1 MSIIILSQHE
11 VYIQKDL
18 NRLNKVISGEKSRS
32 EEQYQQYL
40 LHKRQKGH
48 KNKDKNFLSEQTI
61 KDEGKN
67 MEEPNEAEQKSES
80 VRNENKVSTSETSQ
94 RRMSS
99 EEVRKTDDDES
110 TTDRDT
116 NEAECSNID
125 SISPQTTYFQEA
137 NSILREVKNKFLPKG
152 TKYEKVSKRRP

>member
-1 MSIIILSQHE
+1 M
-11 VYIQKDL
+11 
-18 NRLNKVISGEKSRS
+18 NKVLSGEKSRS
-32 EEQYQQYL
+32 EEQYRQYL
-40 LHKRQKGH
+40 LHKRQKGR
-48 KNKDKNFLSEQTI
+48 NNMDKNSVSEQAVKEEDKT
-61 KDEGKN
+61 
-67 MEEPNEAEQKSES
+67 MEEPNHGEKESES
-80 VRNENKVSTSETSQ
+80 VRNENKVSTSEISQ